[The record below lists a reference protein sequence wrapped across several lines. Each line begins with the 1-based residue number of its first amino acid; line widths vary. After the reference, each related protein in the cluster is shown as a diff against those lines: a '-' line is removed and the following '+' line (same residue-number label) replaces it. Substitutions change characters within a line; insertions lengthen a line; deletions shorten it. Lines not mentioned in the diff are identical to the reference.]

1 MNAFQEVLSSYFEYY
16 LKDLMTA
23 IPAVVVANDRLNESI
38 IAVKPAINERTLDG
52 RVYPWPEVVDVP
64 LVFPCSLTSAVTFP
78 VNVGDTVLLV
88 FSMRGLDGWKAG
100 DGGLANPTDR
110 RSHAIQDAVAIPGL
124 YPIGRSRNN
133 PNARNLPHSTNDL
146 VFSHN
151 IGTGA
156 EAEVRIKPSGQ
167 IEVTSPT
174 KLIVMCPETE
184 WTGNI
189 SLTGNITH
197 SGNTTQMG
205 DTAQTGNYSINGTFT
220 YNGEEYSL
228 HRHVGVDA
236 GSDTSGPKA

>member
-1 MNAFQEVLSSYFEYY
+1 VSAFQEVLSSYFEYY

-23 IPAVVVANDRLNESI
+23 IPAIVVANDRLDESI

-88 FSMRGLDGWKAG
+88 FSMRGLDGWKTG

-110 RSHAIQDAVAIPGL
+110 RTHAIQDAVAIPGL

-167 IEVTSPT
+167 IEITSPI
-174 KLIVMCPETE
+174 KIVVNSPETE
-184 WTGNI
+184 WNGNI
-189 SLTGNITH
+189 SLNGNL
-197 SGNTTQMG
+197 TQVG
-205 DTAQTGNYSINGTFT
+205 TYSIAGQFV

-228 HRHVGVDA
+228 HTHIGVQP
-236 GSDTSGPKA
+236 GSGTTGPKA